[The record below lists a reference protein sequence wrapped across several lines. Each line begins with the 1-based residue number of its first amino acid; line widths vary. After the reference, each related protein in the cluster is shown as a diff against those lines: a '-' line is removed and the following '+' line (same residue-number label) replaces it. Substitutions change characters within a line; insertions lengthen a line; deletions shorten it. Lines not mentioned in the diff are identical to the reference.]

1 MTAEERERLK
11 EVGKTAYIREEMVR
25 LGYWPPSPQAAEQ
38 SAEAERRLK
47 PLYEELVQVR
57 KELSAVD
64 KQIAEAGDVPALL
77 AEIRK
82 NRIER
87 VRSAR
92 AVRRVEKAKVRDE
105 KRQSDA
111 LWRKATLPF
120 LGRGVSEGLAFAD
133 GELAKLSAEM
143 GLTERELAWL
153 CYHREASKTGH
164 YALFTI
170 KKKRG
175 GLRVLASPKSKLRLA
190 QRWIAANVLAAQTPH
205 AAATAFAPGAS
216 VVLNAAPHVNKAV
229 VVKVDLKDF
238 FPSLGVKRVK
248 GLFQHLGYSE
258 GIATVFALL
267 CTDSPRVALTFDGQ
281 KRFVA
286 VGKRALPQ
294 GALTSPALSNLLA
307 RKLDA
312 RLEGAAKKL
321 GFAYTRYADDLTF
334 SHTDDRA
341 PVGLLLTL
349 VRQIVKD
356 EKLMVNEAKTQ
367 ILRVQDRQIVTG
379 LVVNGDGAPRV
390 SRDDLRRFRAVLHQ
404 CERDG
409 FEAQT
414 QRLGRDA
421 RAYCLGYVAFI
432 AMARPDIAAKLR
444 AAHPWLENAGPSA

>member
-25 LGYWPPSPQAAEQ
+25 LGYWPPSPEAAEQ
-38 SAEAERRLK
+38 SAAAERRLK
-47 PLYEELVQVR
+47 PLYEELIAVR

-64 KQIAEAGDVPALL
+64 KQIAAVGDVPALL

-92 AVRRVEKAKVRDE
+92 AVQRVEKVKAQTE
-105 KRQSDA
+105 KRQRDA
-111 LWRKATLPF
+111 LWRKATLPY
-120 LGRGVSEGLAFAD
+120 LGRGVSAGLTFAD
-133 GELAKLSAEM
+133 GELATLAANM
-143 GLTERELAWL
+143 GLTESELAWL
-153 CYHREASKTGH
+153 CYHRESTKVGH

-170 KKKRG
+170 PKKRG
-175 GLRVLASPKSKLRLA
+175 GLRVLASPKTKLRQA
-190 QRWIAANVLAAQTPH
+190 QRWIVANVLAAPTPH

-216 VVLNAAPHVNKAV
+216 VVHNAAPHVGQAV

-248 GLFQHLGYSE
+248 HLFEQLGHSE
-258 GIATVFALL
+258 GIATVLALL

-281 KRFVA
+281 KRYVA
-286 VGKRALPQ
+286 VGKRGLPQ

-312 RLEGAAKKL
+312 RLAGAAKKL

-334 SHTDDRA
+334 SHADDRA
-341 PVGLLLTL
+341 PVGILLTL
-349 VRQIVKD
+349 VREIVKD
-356 EKLMVNEAKTQ
+356 EKLTVNEAKTQ
-367 ILRVQDRQIVTG
+367 VLRPQDRQIVTG
-379 LVVNGDGAPRV
+379 LVVNGPATPRI
-390 SRDDLRRFRAVLHQ
+390 SREDLRRFRAILHH

-409 FEAQT
+409 FAALT

-421 RAYCLGYVAFI
+421 RAYCLGYNAFVR
-432 AMARPDIAAKLR
+432 MTRPELADKL
-444 AAHPWLENAGPSA
+444 ATAHPWLA